1 MRFLF
6 MIERCFQGGR
16 RGRGGFRGRGRGRSR
31 GRGRGRGGQRRRASE
46 GDHQEATAE
55 DQLSGENVSRKTSGR
70 GRGRGG
76 TNLFISFFC

>member
-1 MRFLF
+1 M
-6 MIERCFQGGR
+6 
-16 RGRGGFRGRGRGRSR
+16 R

-55 DQLSGENVSRKTSGR
+55 DQLGCENVPRKTFGR

-76 TNLFISFFC
+76 ACLIYFVFRIYG